1 MANITESKEGEENFM
16 ISKDE
21 GSIAEDFK
29 KFN

>member
-1 MANITESKEGEENFM
+1 MANITESEEENFM